1 MQQNLALIGLIKPFW
16 KKEEVI
22 MRRFVSLFFAMILM
36 FSFCFVLPGL
46 TQETKET
53 EGVYTIQKGDTL
65 WDISSK
71 FLKDPF
77 LWPKLWEKNPYITNP
92 HWIYPGNSIRLTGV
106 EPVKTEEPL
115 AVKKEEPQKPVE
127 EKPEGAVKAPEVK
140 EPDVEKVESPAPP
153 PVEKKQ
159 QEVAEVKPAP
169 EETKP
174 LYFRE
179 VRSAGFISNIEYRGI
194 GIVLENRDGK
204 NLMAE
209 GDIIYISLKSGE
221 PIAIGDKYTIFR
233 AAREIRHPVTNRRV
247 GRKYVIIGNLQL
259 IDQHGDF
266 FTAKVTETFDAILIG
281 DYIQPYSKEKM
292 EGYLAR

>member
-1 MQQNLALIGLIKPFW
+1 
-16 KKEEVI
+16 
-22 MRRFVSLFFAMILM
+22 MRRFVGFFFAMVLM

-92 HWIYPGNSIRLTGV
+92 HWIYPGNTVRLTGV
-106 EPVKTEEPL
+106 EPEKAEEPQ

-127 EKPEGAVKAPEVK
+127 EKPQEVKAPEVK

-153 PVEKKQ
+153 PIEKKQ
-159 QEVAEVKPAP
+159 EEVAGVKPAP
-169 EETKP
+169 AEAKP
-174 LYFRE
+174 RYFRE
-179 VRSAGFISNIEYRGI
+179 IRSAGFMSNIEYRGI
-194 GIVLENRDGK
+194 GIVLESRDGK

-209 GDIIYISLKSGE
+209 GDIIYVALKSGE
-221 PIAIGDKYTIFR
+221 PIEIGNKYTIFR
-233 AAREIRHPVTNRRV
+233 AAREIRHPVTDHRV

-266 FTAKVTETFDAILIG
+266 YTARVLESFDAIFVG
-281 DYIQPYSKEKM
+281 DYIQPYSAEKM
-292 EGYLAR
+292 EGSLGR

>member
-1 MQQNLALIGLIKPFW
+1 LE
-16 KKEEVI
+16 KEEVI
-22 MRRFVSLFFAMILM
+22 MRRFVGFFFAMILM

-92 HWIYPGNSIRLTGV
+92 HWIYPGNTVRLTGV
-106 EPVKTEEPL
+106 EPEKAEEPRAVKKEEPQ

-127 EKPEGAVKAPEVK
+127 EKPQEAVQAPEVK
-140 EPDVEKVESPAPP
+140 ESDVGKAESPAPP

-159 QEVAEVKPAP
+159 EEGAEVKAGPVEA
-169 EETKP
+169 KP
-174 LYFRE
+174 RYFRE
-179 VRSAGFISNIEYRGI
+179 IRSAGFMSNIEYRGI
-194 GIVLENRDGK
+194 GIVLESRDGK

-209 GDIIYISLKSGE
+209 GDIIYVTLRTGE
-221 PIAIGDKYTIFR
+221 PIEIGNKYTIFR
-233 AAREIRHPVTNRRV
+233 AAREIRHPVTDNKV
-247 GRKYVIIGNLQL
+247 GRKYVIIGNVQL

-266 FTAKVTETFDAILIG
+266 FTAKVIESFDAILIG

-292 EGYLAR
+292 EGSLGR